1 MNDCSLHAS
10 LQRFREDQAD
20 ESMVLIWYTQ
30 TAFQG
35 CIPERRNFRLII
47 TVSRDTILP
56 VRTYEAR
63 LTEIQLAAG
72 EGAGGRLAAWI
83 DCPPSAIPAAGQYV
97 LAYAPRDPFSAVGTA
112 LFCGEASLG
121 LKTSA
126 RGFLAVPPFP
136 ASWVPGTP
144 LVLRGPLGRG
154 FSLNGQRLALAAL
167 GDTVARL
174 LPLAAQAL
182 QRSDAVTLFTN
193 ASLPALPAS
202 IEIYPLGSLPEAL
215 AWADCLAIDLPL
227 EALPGLRLSLGLKKE
242 DQLILPAQALV
253 YTPIPCAGLAECGA
267 CAVPARHSRQPRTTE
282 RRTFWLACKDGP
294 VFNLDELVW

>member
-1 MNDCSLHAS
+1 M
-10 LQRFREDQAD
+10 
-20 ESMVLIWYTQ
+20 
-30 TAFQG
+30 
-35 CIPERRNFRLII
+35 
-47 TVSRDTILP
+47 
-56 VRTYEAR
+56 RTYDAR

-72 EGAGGRLAAWI
+72 EGVGGRLAAWI

-97 LAYAPRDPFSAVGTA
+97 LAYAPGDPLSAVGTA
-112 LFCGEASLG
+112 LFCGQASVS

-126 RGFLAVPPFP
+126 RGFLAAPPFP
-136 ASWVPGTP
+136 AAWSPGTP

-167 GDTVARL
+167 GDTVTRL

-182 QRSDAVTLFTN
+182 QRGDAVTLFTS
-193 ASLPALPAS
+193 APLPALPAS
-202 IEIYPLGSLPEAL
+202 IEIYPLVSLPEAL

-253 YTPIPCAGLAECGA
+253 YTPMPCAGLADCGA
-267 CAVPARHSRQPRTTE
+267 CAVPARHTRE
-282 RRTFWLACKDGP
+282 RRSSVMRTMEQRTKERRSFWLACKDGP
-294 VFNLDELVW
+294 VFRLDELVW